1 MNNTQYEKIMRRY
14 DERQIRRNRLIEE
27 RKKEIYEKVP
37 EYREIDNQIASMS
50 IKAGLESLSSSSR
63 SSNLSEEI
71 ENLRVK
77 KGLLLTQAG
86 FSINYLDPP
95 YECDMCKDTGFV
107 GANKCSCLKQAILDL
122 SYEQSNIK
130 SMLLE
135 ENFDTLSYEYQQTEE
150 DLERFKQAELAAR
163 NLCQNFEKEH
173 GNLLLLGTVG
183 TGKSFLSNCIANEI
197 IKRGHSVIYFSA
209 ISLFEHI
216 SSYKFSKE
224 KYSMENPLNDIYSC
238 DLLVID
244 DLGSEI
250 TNNFVCSELFN
261 IINERHLR
269 NKSTVIS
276 TNLKPQEIDERYS
289 SRIYSRINLYYE
301 MKSLSGEDIRKYI
314 KRIEKRK

>member
-1 MNNTQYEKIMRRY
+1 MRRY

-107 GANKCSCLKQAILDL
+107 GTNKCSCLKQAILDL

-197 IKRGHSVIYFSA
+197 IK
-209 ISLFEHI
+209 
-216 SSYKFSKE
+216 
-224 KYSMENPLNDIYSC
+224 
-238 DLLVID
+238 
-244 DLGSEI
+244 
-250 TNNFVCSELFN
+250 
-261 IINERHLR
+261 
-269 NKSTVIS
+269 
-276 TNLKPQEIDERYS
+276 
-289 SRIYSRINLYYE
+289 
-301 MKSLSGEDIRKYI
+301 
-314 KRIEKRK
+314 